1 MIQDKINIKL
11 PFLDLD
17 ASNSECRFDL
27 DNVYKQVMDS
37 GWFIRGEECDSFEK
51 AFADYCQVQY
61 CVGVGNGL
69 DAITLILRAMD
80 IGSNDEVI
88 VPANTFIATWLAV
101 SQCRAIPVPVE
112 AEERSFN
119 IDPAKI
125 EQKITSRTKA
135 IIVVHLYGRPADMTV
150 INKIAKDHQLKV
162 IEDGAQAH
170 GASYF
175 GKQVGTLADAA
186 AFSFYP
192 GKNLGALGDG
202 GAVITNDAELADKVR
217 CIGNYGSKSKYHHDL
232 AGVNSRL
239 DELQA
244 AFLTIKL
251 KHLDKW
257 NKQRR
262 ELAEYYCDELADVE
276 SITLPD
282 RQQGFDSVWHLF
294 VIRSPSRTALQQL
307 LLSHGIVSQIHYPIP
322 PHLSGAYRKSW
333 QVGAFPLTEI
343 LATEVLSLPMF
354 PQALSKYRTEI
365 QEMISLLKAM

>member
-1 MIQDKINIKL
+1 MSRSNTNIIL

-17 ASNSECRFDL
+17 VSNSECAVDL
-27 DNVYKQVMDS
+27 DAAFKRVLDG
-37 GWFIRGEECDSFEK
+37 GWFIRGQEGDAFEK
-51 AFADYCQVQY
+51 AFADYCQAQY

-69 DAITLILRAMD
+69 DAITLILRAMG
-80 IGSNDEVI
+80 IGSDDEVI

-101 SQCRAIPVPVE
+101 SQCGAIPVPVE
-112 AEERSFN
+112 AKERSFN
-119 IDPAKI
+119 IDPTQI

-135 IIVVHLYGRPADMTV
+135 IIVVHLYGRPADMAV
-150 INKIAKDHQLKV
+150 INKIAKEKNLKV
-162 IEDGAQAH
+162 IEDAAQAH

-175 GKQVGTLADAA
+175 GKQVGALADAA

-202 GAVITNDAELADKVR
+202 GAVVTNDAELADKVR
-217 CIGNYGSKSKYHHDL
+217 CIGNYGSKDKYHHDL

-257 NKQRR
+257 NQQRR
-262 ELAEYYCDELADVE
+262 ELAEYYCEELADVE
-276 SITLPD
+276 HITLPD
-282 RQQGFDSVWHLF
+282 RQQGFESVWHLF
-294 VIRSPSRTALQQL
+294 VIRTSSRATIQQL
-307 LLSHGIVSQIHYPIP
+307 LSSHGIVSQIHYPIP
-322 PHLSGAYRKSW
+322 PHLSGAYRKDW
-333 QVGAFPLTEI
+333 QVGAFPLTEA

-354 PQALSKYRTEI
+354 PQALTKYRGEI
-365 QEMISLLKAM
+365 QEMISLLKVM